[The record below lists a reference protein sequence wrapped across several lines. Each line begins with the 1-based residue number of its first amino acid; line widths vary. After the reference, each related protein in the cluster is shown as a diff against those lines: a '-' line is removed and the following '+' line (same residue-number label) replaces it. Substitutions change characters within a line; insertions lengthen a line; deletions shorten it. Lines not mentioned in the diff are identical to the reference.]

1 MIYLGLRK
9 EYEYA
14 KSYVRTL
21 IALAQFQI
29 DEAKKYPK
37 YHEQCRAEFYRLV
50 STAANYQAAIKDYE
64 ARNG

>member
-14 KSYVRTL
+14 KSMVQTL
-21 IALAQFQI
+21 LRLSMQQCEQAL
-29 DEAKKYPK
+29 KYPK
-37 YHEQCRAEFYRLV
+37 YYEQCRAEFYRLV

-64 ARNG
+64 ARHG

>member
-21 IALAQFQI
+21 LNLSKQQCEQAL
-29 DEAKKYPK
+29 KYPK
-37 YHEQCRAEFYRLV
+37 YYEQCRAEFYRLV
-50 STAANYQAAIKDYE
+50 TLAANYQAAIRDYE